1 METYP
6 VKKFNYSRSK
16 IGTVNIFDHTVST
29 FIYSTETLIIMSSSG
44 RPNPFYSQESGIV
57 VKSRFRFS
65 RRIAIALLIVSVI
78 AVGTVGAISFQ
89 TVSNS
94 TSFGFTYGCAAGFG
108 NKVCL
113 QTSSITTNNSTSLFF
128 TLKYLSPAFTYGNYF
143 NTSVIN
149 VPPGMNMT
157 LTPESSTITSV
168 RNANGWSWLSGPFT
182 TTPNIVGGYSFS
194 LTIIPIISLFGMVG
208 NYTVYN
214 TVVEQI

>member
-1 METYP
+1 M
-6 VKKFNYSRSK
+6 VIYSVIR
-16 IGTVNIFDHTVST
+16 VDRAVST
-29 FIYSTETLIIMSSSG
+29 FIYSVETLIVMSSSG
-44 RPNPFYSQESGIV
+44 RPNPLYRQEPSIA

-65 RRIAIALLIVSVI
+65 RRIAIAFLIVAVVI
-78 AVGTVGAISFQ
+78 IGTVGAISFQ

-94 TSFGFTYGCAAGFG
+94 ASFGFTYGCAAGFG

-143 NTSVIN
+143 NTSVVN

-157 LTPESSTITSV
+157 LTPESTTITSV

-182 TTPNIVGGYSFS
+182 TTPNVVGGYSFS
-194 LTIIPIISLFGMVG
+194 LTIIPITSLFGMVG

-214 TVVEQI
+214 VVVEQI